1 MNLNGSAL
9 SAKAGFS
16 KERTTTKKE
25 QIFMFREIYF
35 GLLSIESATERVVR
49 SFTAFFGIIH

>member
-1 MNLNGSAL
+1 MNLNGSVLRAQRPD
-9 SAKAGFS
+9 FS
-16 KERTTTKKE
+16 KKEEHKKE

-35 GLLSIESATERVVR
+35 GLLSIEGATERVVR

>member
-1 MNLNGSAL
+1 MDQPCARKDRILHRKKKKN
-9 SAKAGFS
+9 
-16 KERTTTKKE
+16 KKE